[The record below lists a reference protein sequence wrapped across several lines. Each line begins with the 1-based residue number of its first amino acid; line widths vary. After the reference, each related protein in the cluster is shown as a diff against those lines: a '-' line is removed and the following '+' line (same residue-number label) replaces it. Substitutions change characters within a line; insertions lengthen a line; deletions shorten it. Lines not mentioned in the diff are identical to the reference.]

1 MPYARPTL
9 SELRANVA
17 ADQASELEGSDPL
30 LRFSNLRILGTGQA
44 GLTHLQYGYLDWI
57 ARQSVPYTAE
67 DENLEAWGALKGVY
81 RKDATAAGG
90 AATFGGAIG
99 DEIPAGATLVRGDGL
114 KYTVSAAASVG
125 VGGTVQVQATA
136 NDTGAAG
143 NCENGTMM
151 SLASPIPGIQ
161 SNGSVSSPF
170 TGGADVEDDDTYRER
185 VLEAYQE
192 SPAGGD
198 EADYIRWA
206 KGVAG
211 VTRAWV
217 ARNGFGAGTVVVYIM
232 LDLANAGSGGFPIGT
247 DGVATAETRSGVK
260 ATGDQLRVANA
271 LYAVQPVTALV
282 YAVSPIQDSINFTI
296 SGLTG
301 ANAATKQAISDA
313 ISDVFFRNGAPGGTV
328 YLSDI
333 ESAIGAI
340 SGTAGFVI
348 TSPAGN
354 IMSATGHLS
363 VLGTVTYI

>member
-30 LRFSNLRILGTGQA
+30 LRFANLRILGVGQA

-67 DENLEAWGALKGVY
+67 DEYLEAWGALKGVY
-81 RKDATAAGG
+81 RKDATSADGF
-90 AATFGGAIG
+90 ATFGGTAG
-99 DEIPAGATLVRGDGL
+99 EIPAGWGLVRSDGV
-114 KYTVSAAASVG
+114 KYTVSASASI
-125 VGGTVQVQATA
+125 GGGGSVQVEAMA
-136 NDTGAAG
+136 NDTGAAA
-143 NCENGTMM
+143 NCALGTQF

-161 SNGSVSSPF
+161 SNGSASSPF
-170 TGGADVEDDDTYRER
+170 TGGADVEENDAYRAR

-192 SPAGGD
+192 SPAGGN

-217 ARNGFGAGTVVVYIM
+217 ARNGFGAGTVVVYVM
-232 LDLANAGSGGFPIGT
+232 LDLANAESGGFPIGT
-247 DGVATAETRSGVK
+247 DGVATAETRSAVK

-271 LYAVQPVTALV
+271 LYSLQPVTALM
-282 YAVSPIQDSINFTI
+282 YAVAPIRDNINFTI
-296 SGLTG
+296 TGYSG
-301 ANAATKQAISDA
+301 ASAATKKSISDA

-328 YLSDI
+328 NLSDI
-333 ESAIGAI
+333 ESAIWAVP
-340 SGTAGFVI
+340 GTAGFVI
-348 TSPAGN
+348 TLPTGN
-354 IMSATGHLS
+354 ITSATGHLP
-363 VLGTVTYI
+363 VLGTVT

>member
-17 ADQASELEGSDPL
+17 ADQASELDGSDPL
-30 LRFSNLRILGTGQA
+30 LRFANLRILGTTQA

-57 ARQSVPYTAE
+57 ARMAVPYTAE
-67 DENLEAWGALKGVY
+67 DEYLEAWGAFKGVY
-81 RKDATAAGG
+81 RKDATAADGF
-90 AATFGGAIG
+90 ATFSGTAG
-99 DEIPAGATLVRGDGL
+99 EIPAGWGLVRSDGA
-114 KYTVSAAASVG
+114 KYTVSAAASIG
-125 VGGTVQVQATA
+125 VGGTVQVEATA
-136 NDTGAAG
+136 NDMGAAG
-143 NCENGTMM
+143 NCIVGTQM

-170 TGGADVEDDDTYRER
+170 TGGADVEDNEAYRER

-198 EADYIRWA
+198 ESDYIRWA

-217 ARNGFGAGTVVVYIM
+217 ARNGFGAGTVVVCVM

-247 DGVATAETRSGVK
+247 DGVATAETRSVVK

-271 LYAVQPVTALV
+271 LYSLQPVTALV
-282 YAVSPIQDSINFTI
+282 YAVSAIRDNINFTI

-301 ANAATKQAISDA
+301 ASAATKQAIAAA

-328 YLSDI
+328 NLSDI
-333 ESAIGAI
+333 ESAIGVVP
-340 SGTAGFVI
+340 GTAGFVI
-348 TSPAGN
+348 TSPTGN
-354 IMSATGHLS
+354 IMSAAGHLP
-363 VLGTVTYI
+363 VLETVTYI

>member
-30 LRFSNLRILGTGQA
+30 LRFSNLRILGVSQA

-67 DENLEAWGALKGVY
+67 DENLEAWGALKGVF
-81 RKDATAAGG
+81 RKDATVADGFASFSGAAG
-90 AATFGGAIG
+90 
-99 DEIPAGATLVRGDGL
+99 EIPAGWGLVRSDGL
-114 KYTVSAAASVG
+114 KYTVTALAAVG
-125 VGGTVQVQATA
+125 VDGTVQVEATA
-136 NDTGAAG
+136 NDTGATG
-143 NCENGTMM
+143 NCIAGTVM
-151 SLASPIPGIQ
+151 SLASPIAGIQ

-170 TGGADVEDDDTYRER
+170 TGGADVEGNDAYRER

-198 EADYIRWA
+198 EADYIRWT
-206 KGVAG
+206 KEVAG

-217 ARNGFGAGTVVVYIM
+217 TRNGFGAGTVVVYIM
-232 LDLANAGSGGFPIGT
+232 LDLANTGSGGFPIGT
-247 DGVATAETRSGVK
+247 DGVATDETRSAVK

-271 LYAVQPVTALV
+271 LFVVQPVTALV
-282 YAVSPIQDSINFTI
+282 YAVSPIRDNINFTI
-296 SGLTG
+296 SGLTS
-301 ANAATKQAISDA
+301 ASAATKQAISAA
-313 ISDVFFRNGAPGGTV
+313 ISDVFFRNGSPGGTV
-328 YLSDI
+328 NLSDI

-348 TSPAGN
+348 TSPTGN
-354 IMSATGHLS
+354 IGSAAGHLP

>member
-30 LRFSNLRILGTGQA
+30 LRFSNLRILGAGQA

-81 RKDATAAGG
+81 RKDATAADGF
-90 AATFGGAIG
+90 ATFNGSAG
-99 DEIPAGATLVRGDGL
+99 DIPAGWGLVRSDGV
-114 KYTVSAAASVG
+114 KYAVSASASIG
-125 VGGTVQVQATA
+125 VGGAVQVEATA

-143 NCENGTMM
+143 NCVVGTVM

-170 TGGADVEDDDTYRER
+170 TGGADVEEDDAYRAR

-198 EADYIRWA
+198 EADYVRWA

-211 VTRAWV
+211 ITRAWV
-217 ARNGFGAGTVVVYIM
+217 ARNGFGAGTVVVYVM

-247 DGVATAETRSGVK
+247 DGVATAETRSAVK

-271 LYAVQPVTALV
+271 LYDVQPVTALV
-282 YAVSPIQDSINFTI
+282 YAVSAIRDNINFTI

-301 ANAATKQAISDA
+301 ASAATKQAIAAA

-328 YLSDI
+328 NLSDI
-333 ESAIGAI
+333 ESAIGAVP
-340 SGTAGFVI
+340 GTAGFVI
-348 TSPAGN
+348 MFPSGN
-354 IMSATGHLS
+354 ITSATGHLP